1 MKSNT
6 KRADGGR
13 DWVKT
18 ATPKLWRY
26 VPANT
31 LYARVKVSGKLYVKS
46 LETELVSL
54 GRERLAVLEVELR
67 STVSRSPETLAVTL
81 GAAVDVELLRIRE
94 DENLKPRTA
103 DYYSERVNALRK
115 SWSGFDQVKIETLTE
130 KQVED
135 WARRVRS
142 LMAASSFN
150 ATVGLL
156 RRVMRRAIKAG
167 LRCSDPFDEI
177 TGKAVVSKR
186 PSLPSSKKFGAF
198 VENIR
203 GGGGRFS
210 NDAADLV
217 QFLAF
222 GGFRKSEAAGITWA
236 DVDLVRGVIHV
247 RQGKTQAA
255 RRQVSIIPPMLA
267 LLQKLKVDAGDC
279 LAVDQV
285 MKVTECQGAM
295 TRAAAAVGIARLT
308 HHDLRHLFVT
318 ACVESGVDVS
328 TIADWAGHSDR
339 GALILK
345 TYTNIRREHSQAM
358 AGKVAF

>member
-1 MKSNT
+1 MKLNT
-6 KRADGGR
+6 KRAEDGR

-26 VPANT
+26 TPANT

-54 GRERLAVLEVELR
+54 GRERLAVLELELR
-67 STVSRSPETLAVTL
+67 STASRSPEVLAITL

-103 DYYSERVNALRK
+103 DYYGERVKALRK
-115 SWSGFDQVKIETLTE
+115 SWAGFDQIKIETLTE
-130 KQVED
+130 KQVDD

-150 ATVGLL
+150 ATLGLL

-177 TGKAVVSKR
+177 TGKAVASKR
-186 PSLPSSKKFGAF
+186 PSLPSSKEFAAF

-222 GGFRKSEAAGITWA
+222 GGFRKTEAAGITWA
-236 DVDLVRGVIHV
+236 DVDFKSKVIRVRS
-247 RQGKTQAA
+247 GKTQAA
-255 RRQVSIIPPMLA
+255 KREVPMIPLMIE
-267 LLQKLKVDAGDC
+267 LLERIKSERGEYQAF
-279 LAVDQV
+279 DQV
-285 MKVTECQGAM
+285 MMVTECQGAM
-295 TRAAAAVGIARLT
+295 TRAAGAVGVARIT

-318 ACVESGVDVS
+318 ACVEAGVDVS
-328 TIADWAGHSDR
+328 TIAEWVGHADR

-345 TYTNIRREHSQAM
+345 TYTNIRRDHSRAM
-358 AGKVAF
+358 ASKVAF

>member
-81 GAAVDVELLRIRE
+81 GAAVDAELLRIRE

-177 TGKAVVSKR
+177 TGKAVTSKR
-186 PSLPSSKKFGAF
+186 PKLPSALEFSRF
-198 VENIR
+198 VDDIR
-203 GGGGRFS
+203 SGGGRFS

-236 DVDLVRGVIHV
+236 DVDLVRGIVHV
-247 RQGKTQAA
+247 RHGKTQAA
-255 RRQVSIIPPMLA
+255 RREVPMIPLMIE
-267 LLQKLKVDAGDC
+267 LLQRLKSERGEYQAF
-279 LAVDQV
+279 DQV

-295 TRAAAAVGIARLT
+295 TRAAAAVGIARIT